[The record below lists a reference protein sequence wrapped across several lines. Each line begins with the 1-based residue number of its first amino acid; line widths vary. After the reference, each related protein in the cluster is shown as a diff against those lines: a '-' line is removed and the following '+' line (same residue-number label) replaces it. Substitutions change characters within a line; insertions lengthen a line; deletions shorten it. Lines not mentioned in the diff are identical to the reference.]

1 MPYMELSFDQISFDP
16 EVQTYCNNPK
26 FQCPYYG
33 HSWTCPPEAPY
44 LEEEVSQY
52 KKIYLLYHQFDI
64 EAYVNEIK
72 AKHPRRSENRIR
84 SSLFRR
90 NFVRDYLEK
99 EIYQFLDQ
107 FQNNFKEKLV
117 LWDGHCRIC
126 KKTCTYNNGDPC
138 RYPNKKRYS
147 MEAVGINVDKT
158 VRNLNI
164 NIEWPPINHIYRFGL
179 VCFR

>member
-1 MPYMELSFDQISFDP
+1 MPYMEISVDQIAFHP

-26 FQCPYYG
+26 FLCPYYG

-90 NFVRDYLEK
+90 NYVRDYLEK
-99 EIYQFLDQ
+99 EIYQF
-107 FQNNFKEKLV
+107 
-117 LWDGHCRIC
+117 
-126 KKTCTYNNGDPC
+126 
-138 RYPNKKRYS
+138 
-147 MEAVGINVDKT
+147 
-158 VRNLNI
+158 
-164 NIEWPPINHIYRFGL
+164 
-179 VCFR
+179 